1 MGRKTTPRPHPP
13 GRLSLA
19 VRGAVVAA
27 VVASIIVYITVASTG
42 ALSGY
47 PEVTATV
54 PASNAGARE
63 QAAVEYKGVVVG
75 KIISVET
82 KEQLSTVTLRIYDR
96 QAAGIPKTA
105 MVRVLPR
112 TLFGD
117 QYIQL
122 IPPETDGGPA
132 LEDGDVLR
140 ADMSKDTIQLYQA
153 YVRLTELLQQVKPAE
168 IATALGAMA
177 QLLDGRGEKF
187 GRMID
192 QLYDVTGDVPELLG
206 LIDDGMD
213 VATTLSEQLAAATPD
228 GIRAIRNAIALSETI
243 VAEKDTLRRMLAA
256 GTSITGEGERFFAD
270 NTVRFV
276 ELMNASGPVIDALA
290 EIPQGVPNTI
300 RSARRLLTAGIP
312 AFSTGPWF
320 KIRANLQGTEP
331 NSYVAPRDCP
341 RYPGLAGPNCG
352 GSARAASY
360 GGTSGSVGSPQERET
375 LRELARRAPGGSAL
389 SDDADGLLG
398 LLVGP
403 LVRGTQVVTP

>member
-19 VRGAVVAA
+19 VRGGVVATV
-27 VVASIIVYITVASTG
+27 VVAILVYITIASTG

-82 KEQLSTVTLRIYDR
+82 KDKTSTVTLRIYDR

-122 IPPETDGGPA
+122 VPPETAGGPG

-140 ADMSKDTIQLYQA
+140 ADMSKGTIQLYHA
-153 YVRLTELLQQVKPAE
+153 YVRLTELLQQVRPAE

-192 QLYDVTGDVPELLG
+192 QLYDITGEVPELLE
-206 LIDDGMD
+206 LVDDGMD

-228 GIRAIRNAIALSETI
+228 GIRAMRNAIALSETI
-243 VAEKDTLRRMLAA
+243 VAEKQTLRRVLAA
-256 GTSITGEGERFFAD
+256 GISLTGEGERFLAD
-270 NTVRFV
+270 NTDRFV
-276 ELMNASGPVIDALA
+276 ELMNASGPAIDTLA
-290 EIPQGVPNTI
+290 ENPQGVPNAI
-300 RSARRLLTAGIP
+300 RAARKLLTTGIP

-320 KIRANLQGTEP
+320 KIRASLQGSEP

-341 RYPGLAGPNCG
+341 RYGSLAGPNCG
-352 GSARAASY
+352 GSARAANY

-375 LRELARRAPGGSAL
+375 LRELARLAPGGSAL
-389 SDDADGLLG
+389 TDDADGLLG
-398 LLVGP
+398 VLVGP
-403 LVRGTQVVTP
+403 MVRGTQVITR